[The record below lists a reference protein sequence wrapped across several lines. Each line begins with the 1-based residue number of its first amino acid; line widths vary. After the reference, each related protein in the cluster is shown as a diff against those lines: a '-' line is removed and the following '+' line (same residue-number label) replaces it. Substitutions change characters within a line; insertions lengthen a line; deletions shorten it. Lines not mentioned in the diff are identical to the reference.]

1 MEIRNFV
8 IIAHVDHGK
17 STLADRMLELTGTIE
32 QRKMREQYLDTM
44 ELERERGITIKL
56 QPVRMHWRGTLI
68 NLIDTPGH
76 SDFSYEVSR
85 SIAAVEGAV
94 LLVDASQGVQAQ
106 TLAVLEIARKQG
118 LRIIPVVNKIDLSN
132 ASPEETAIEL
142 KNILHCQDEE
152 ILFASGKTGEGVK
165 EILDDIIER
174 IPPWQGSLDKPKR
187 ALVFDAVYD
196 SYRGV
201 ILYVKVID
209 GCFQK
214 EERLE
219 LVHSSRNF
227 LALEVGGFFPE
238 RKPLGRLCSG
248 EIGYIVTDLKAL
260 SQARVGDTVRL
271 LSSLAEALP
280 GYSEPQPLLF
290 ADFYPASNDE
300 ADKLK
305 NALAKLKL
313 SDASLVYEPIH
324 FQGLGSGFRI
334 GFLGRL
340 HLEIVKER
348 LLREEGIETICTSP
362 LVPLKIIYKDGHS
375 EVIREADSY
384 PSPSEIA
391 RVEEPYVLVEVVA
404 PLEFL
409 GRVFELFSST
419 ECQFLGTE
427 EVGSNRRLCRFAT
440 PLLFVISE
448 LNERLK
454 SATQGYATLTYRLL
468 DSRNAELAKLE
479 VIIAGE
485 KIPFLS
491 RIVRLKEAE
500 KESRALASH
509 LKAVLPRQLFEVVI
523 QVACN
528 GRILARETLPP
539 LRKDVIAKLYG
550 GDVSRKKKLL
560 EKQKEGKKR
569 LKALGKLSVGPEV
582 FSKLLKTNSDF

>member
-17 STLADRMLELTGTIE
+17 STLADRMLELTGTVE
-32 QRKMREQYLDTM
+32 KRKMREQHLDTL

-56 QPVRMHWRGTLI
+56 QPVRMYWRNTLI

-132 ASPEETAIEL
+132 ASPEETALEL

-165 EILDDIIER
+165 DILDAIIER
-174 IPPWQGSLDKPKR
+174 IPPWQGSLDKPQR

-219 LVHSSRNF
+219 LIHSGKNF

-238 RKPLGRLCSG
+238 RKPLERLSSG

-271 LSSLAEALP
+271 FGSLAEALP

-290 ADFYPASNDE
+290 ADFYPASSDE
-300 ADKLK
+300 TDKLK

-313 SDASLVYEPIH
+313 SDASLAYEPIH

-362 LVPLKIIYKDGHS
+362 LVPLRIVYKDGHS
-375 EVIREADSY
+375 DVIKEADSY

-391 RVEEPYVLVEVVA
+391 RVEEPYVLVEVVT

-409 GRVFELFSST
+409 GRVFEIFSST
-419 ECQFLGTE
+419 DCQFLEAE
-427 EVGSNRRLCRFAT
+427 EVGGSRRLCRFAT

-468 DSRNAELAKLE
+468 DFRSAKLAKLE

-485 KIPFLS
+485 KVPFLS

-500 KESRALASH
+500 RESRALAGQ

-528 GRILARETLPP
+528 GRILARESLPP

-569 LKALGKLSVGPEV
+569 LKALGKISVGPEV
-582 FSKLLKTNSDF
+582 FSKLLKTNSDL